1 MNGNTFATW
10 EDVRKEMFTPE
21 EIAESNL
28 RVALIGELVKAR
40 KERGLSQKQLE
51 ELTGVK
57 QPVIARM
64 ENGSTTPNLSTILK
78 VLAPLGKTLYIGDLK
93 EVCTERFALYRLFSY
108 LYSSNSLC
116 AGECSG
122 EFSEEW

>member
-1 MNGNTFATW
+1 MSVTMNGNTFATW

-78 VLAPLGKTLYIGDLK
+78 VLTPLGKTLYIGDLK
-93 EVCTERFALYRLFSY
+93 EV
-108 LYSSNSLC
+108 
-116 AGECSG
+116 
-122 EFSEEW
+122 

>member
-64 ENGSTTPNLSTILK
+64 ENGITTPNLSTILK

-93 EVCTERFALYRLFSY
+93 EV
-108 LYSSNSLC
+108 
-116 AGECSG
+116 
-122 EFSEEW
+122 

>member
-1 MNGNTFATW
+1 MSVTMNGNTFATW

-64 ENGSTTPNLSTILK
+64 ENGSTTANLSTILK

-93 EVCTERFALYRLFSY
+93 EV
-108 LYSSNSLC
+108 
-116 AGECSG
+116 
-122 EFSEEW
+122 

>member
-57 QPVIARM
+57 QPVIART

-93 EVCTERFALYRLFSY
+93 EV
-108 LYSSNSLC
+108 
-116 AGECSG
+116 
-122 EFSEEW
+122 